1 MKRIRSITILVRNHS
16 TSLRSRRQSLAQGK
30 RSATKCS
37 GAQPWVR
44 RALKFL
50 ARLSGRQNL
59 DCGESLLSPAKAGS
73 LIQSGAPSR
82 VPLASPA
89 SPWAKLCRLI
99 RRLAAAFDLNWPSF
113 ERRKHFV
120 NLFGSLVIIG
130 LFSLEAFARVGGG
143 GSYGGGGG
151 SGGSGG
157 GGGGAGALVYML
169 VRFLL
174 WLTIEHPVI
183 GIPVDIIV
191 IGLVIYW
198 FARPSKQQSLNLT
211 SSSLAGAPDPVATV
225 AQQSFQREFN
235 QLRRFDPNFSEIIFT
250 DFCYA
255 LYGRAHEARGRGPR
269 AVDELSPYL
278 SESAR
283 ASLLQLNPPNLKA
296 VEGIIVGA
304 MQVADIRGLD
314 TPTVTITIEFDANYT
329 EFTPRQGDPRG
340 EMSYYVR
347 ERWVLERKRDVLS
360 PTPEQATALHCP
372 RCGAAL
378 QKDTTGACAFCGAK
392 IESGE
397 FQWYVRSVTTLHREA
412 KGPLLTSDVQ
422 EVGTNY
428 PTITQPNF
436 PAVRTAFEQNDPSFS
451 WADFQARARL
461 IFNELQAAWSLLNWE
476 RARPHE
482 TDSIFQMHRYWI
494 DAYQRQ
500 GLRNALDKC
509 QITAMQ
515 PVKIKVD
522 AFYNSITLRIF
533 AEGYD
538 YTIDKNGRVVA
549 GSNKNLRRWSEY
561 WTFIRNSKAKPGPAR
576 ADLNCPNCG
585 APLKINATGI
595 CEFCGGKITSG
606 EFDWVLSKI
615 EQDESYAG

>member
-1 MKRIRSITILVRNHS
+1 MPEKQMANEKSS
-16 TSLRSRRQSLAQGK
+16 
-30 RSATKCS
+30 
-37 GAQPWVR
+37 
-44 RALKFL
+44 
-50 ARLSGRQNL
+50 
-59 DCGESLLSPAKAGS
+59 CGESLLSPAKAGS
-73 LIQSGAPSR
+73 ILQSAAQPS
-82 VPLASPA
+82 VPRASV
-89 SPWAKLCRLI
+89 WARLG
-99 RRLAAAFDLNWPSF
+99 RQLRLLVAAFDFNSPLF
-113 ERRKHFV
+113 DRRKHIV
-120 NLFGSLVIIG
+120 NLFGSLVIIA
-130 LFSLEAFARVGGG
+130 LVSLDAFARVGGG
-143 GSYGGGGG
+143 GSYGGGG
-151 SGGSGG
+151 SGGGDG
-157 GGGGAGALVYML
+157 GGGGAGALVYLL
-169 VRFLL
+169 VRLLL

-183 GIPVDIIV
+183 GIPVDILV

-198 FARPSKQQSLNLT
+198 FARPSTKSVSLD
-211 SSSLAGAPDPVATV
+211 SRSIDAPDPVATAV
-225 AQQSFQREFN
+225 QQQGFQREFN

-255 LYGRAHEARGRGPR
+255 LYGRAHEARGRGPK
-269 AVDELSPYL
+269 ALDELSPYL
-278 SESAR
+278 SEPAR
-283 ASLLQLNPPNLKA
+283 ASLLQLDPPNLKA

-304 MQVADIRGLD
+304 MQVADVRGLD
-314 TPTVTITIEFDANYT
+314 TPTVMITIDFDANYT
-329 EFTPRQGDPRG
+329 EFTPREGDPRG

-378 QKDTTGACAFCGAK
+378 QKDTAGACAFCGTK
-392 IESGE
+392 VNSGE
-397 FQWYVRSVTTLHREA
+397 FQWYVRSITTLHREA
-412 KGPLLTSDVQ
+412 KGPLLTSEVP
-422 EVGTNY
+422 EVGTDY

-461 IFNELQAAWSLLNWE
+461 IFNELQAAWSMLNWE

-500 GLRNALDKC
+500 RLRNALDKC

-522 AFYNSITLRIF
+522 AFYNAITLRIF

-538 YTIDKNGRVVA
+538 YTVDKTGRVVA

-615 EQDESYAG
+615 EQDESYTG